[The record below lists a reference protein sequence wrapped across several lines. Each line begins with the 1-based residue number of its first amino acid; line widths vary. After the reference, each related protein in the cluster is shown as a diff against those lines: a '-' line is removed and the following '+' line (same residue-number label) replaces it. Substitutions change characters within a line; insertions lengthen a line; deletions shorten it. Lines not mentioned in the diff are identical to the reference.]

1 MAGVGFAKGF
11 VVAEVVKGSAVV
23 FSFAFSCCF
32 VELFAVNEAIDYF
45 IFFCEFLLVM
55 VLSLW

>member
-1 MAGVGFAKGF
+1 MGFAKGF